1 MSFEAQN
8 KALRCAFIW
17 NAVPTL
23 ANASFVLIAFS
34 EPWRAEQLEQ
44 LIGSLRP
51 GLRIVQV
58 HDGYAALAACK
69 RELPRLLIADGELV
83 GLDGRALLR
92 ELRRRVPTQR
102 LACILISERMDRAS
116 VRAALPL
123 GLAAYLGK
131 PCDLDDL
138 RQRLDK
144 LLPQSAGGRSAHAPP
159 TDTLATFLERM
170 RKSNPGA
177 PLLESVQV
185 AISECLNASERNLGM
200 LEEQFCRDPQITA
213 RLISV
218 ANSAG
223 QHQGTASQTLAQAL
237 PRLGVRRTLDLV
249 LEMTVQRNAQLAD
262 PRLAQLAL
270 GISEQALRVAKLA
283 GWLARRLKLDINLCY
298 TAGLLHN
305 LGELALLR
313 SLQSWLEA
321 GGELQ
326 DEDLPLLLR
335 ERAAGFGS
343 SLRIQWRLP
352 LGLRQAIAAY
362 YGLGSEVFTREALV
376 LNLTGLLLT
385 LPAEASPASLVD
397 ARSVRLLRID
407 PQLLTA
413 APRG

>member
-51 GLRIVQV
+51 GLRVVQA

-69 RELPRLLIADGELV
+69 RELPRLLIVDGELD

-92 ELRRRVPTQR
+92 ELRCRTPTQQ
-102 LACILISERMDRAS
+102 LPCILISERMDRLS

-138 RQRLDK
+138 RRRLDK
-144 LLPQSAGGRSAHAPP
+144 LLPQSAGDHSVHTPS
-159 TDTLATFLERM
+159 TDTLAAFLERM
-170 RKSNPGA
+170 RKSNPGT
-177 PLLESVQV
+177 PLLASVQV
-185 AISECLNASERNLGM
+185 AVNECLNASERNLGM
-200 LEEQFCRDPQITA
+200 LEKQFSRDPQIIA

-218 ANSAG
+218 ANSVG
-223 QHQGTASQTLAQAL
+223 QHQGGTSQTLAQAL

-249 LEMTVQRNAQLAD
+249 LEMTLQRNAQLAD
-262 PRLAQLAL
+262 TRLAQLAQ
-270 GISEQALRVAKLA
+270 GISEHALRVAKLA

>member
-1 MSFEAQN
+1 
-8 KALRCAFIW
+8 
-17 NAVPTL
+17 
-23 ANASFVLIAFS
+23 LIAFS
-34 EPWRAEQLEQ
+34 EPWRADQLGQ
-44 LIGSLRP
+44 LVASLRP

-69 RELPRLLIADGELV
+69 RELPRLLIADGELD
-83 GLDGRALLR
+83 GLVGRALLR
-92 ELRRRVPTQR
+92 ELRRRAPTQQM
-102 LACILISERMDRAS
+102 ACILISERMDRVS

-138 RQRLDK
+138 RQRLNK
-144 LLPQSAGGRSAHAPP
+144 LLPQSAGGGSAHAPP
-159 TDTLATFLERM
+159 TDTLAAFLERM

-177 PLLESVQV
+177 PLLESVQA
-185 AISECLNASERNLGM
+185 AISECLNAADRNLSM
-200 LEEQFCRDPQITA
+200 LEEQLSCDPQITA

-223 QHQGTASQTLAQAL
+223 QHQGSTSQTLAQAL

-270 GISEQALRVAKLA
+270 GISGQALRAAKLA
-283 GWLARRLKLDINLCY
+283 GWLARRLKLDASLCY

-313 SLQSWLEA
+313 SLQNWLDN
-321 GGELQ
+321 GGELR
-326 DEDLPLLLR
+326 DEELPSLLQ
-335 ERAAGFGS
+335 EHAAGFGS

-376 LNLTGLLLT
+376 LNLTGLLLA
-385 LPAEASPASLVD
+385 LPADASPDILAEV
-397 ARSVRLLRID
+397 RSVRLLRVD
-407 PQLLTA
+407 PQLLAT
-413 APRG
+413 APR

>member
-1 MSFEAQN
+1 M
-8 KALRCAFIW
+8 
-17 NAVPTL
+17 PTS
-23 ANASFVLIAFS
+23 ANASFVLVAFGES
-34 EPWRAEQLEQ
+34 WRADQLGR

-51 GLRIVQV
+51 QLRVVKV

-69 RELPRLLIADGELV
+69 RERPLLLIADGELD
-83 GLDGRALLR
+83 GLDGRSLLR
-92 ELRRRVPTQR
+92 EIRRRAPSAQ
-102 LACILISERMDRAS
+102 LPCILISERMDRAS

-144 LLPQSAGGRSAHAPP
+144 LLPPADRGTAGEAPAP
-159 TDTLATFLERM
+159 DTLPAFLERM

-177 PLLESVQV
+177 PLLETVRTAVGES
-185 AISECLNASERNLGM
+185 LNAAERDLAV
-200 LEEQFCRDPQITA
+200 LEEQFSRDPQVTA

-223 QHQGTASQTLAQAL
+223 QHQGGSCQTLAQAL
-237 PRLGVRRTLDLV
+237 QRLGIRRTLDLL
-249 LEMTVQRNAQLAD
+249 LEMAVQGNALLAD
-262 PRLAQLAL
+262 PRLAQLAFD
-270 GISEQALRVAKLA
+270 ISEHALRAARLA
-283 GWLARRLKLDINLCY
+283 GWLARRLKLDTSLCY

-313 SLQSWLEA
+313 SLQIWLDN

-326 DEDLPLLLR
+326 DAQLPALLQ
-335 ERAAGFGS
+335 EHAAGFGS

-362 YGLGSEVFTREALV
+362 YGLGAEVFTREALA
-376 LNLTGLLLT
+376 LNLTGLLLG
-385 LPAEASPASLVD
+385 LPADASPEILAEV
-397 ARSVRLLRID
+397 RSVRLLRID
-407 PQLLTA
+407 PKLLND